1 MVATDTDDRRGK
13 DATVVLR
20 TDVFDDL
27 TSKLGA
33 TSDIARARLIGVD
46 RTTIH
51 RMRYRLHTPS
61 MDVAMR
67 MAERLDVTVEDL
79 FERPV

>member
-1 MVATDTDDRRGK
+1 MVATDTEDRRGK

-27 TSKLGA
+27 TRALGA
-33 TSDIARARLIGVD
+33 TTDAARARLFEVD
-46 RTTIH
+46 RATIY
-51 RMRYRLHTPS
+51 RMRRHLHTPS

-79 FERPV
+79 FERPI